1 MSVNRNVHGWPFF
14 DSINVRVNGRMMP
27 VTIAGAG
34 SPILFIHGFP
44 LDRRMWDA
52 VVSLLAQSFLCVA
65 PDLRGFGKSREE
77 RFSFSI
83 ADLAIDC
90 RALLRV
96 LQINQPV
103 AVCGLSMGGYIA
115 MEFVD
120 RFTPDVVAVVLAN
133 TKAELDTEAARNARF
148 ASANGALRT
157 GSPSVTLSMR
167 ERLVAPE
174 TLSNRPGTMTQ
185 LDTMLTETPASTIA
199 WAQLAMLARVDFTSK
214 ISNWNVPALC
224 VAGNRDVI
232 VPTDTMSRMSNAIP
246 GGKLD
251 VISDAGH
258 LTPMEQPEAFANA
271 VREFLFAR

>member
-44 LDRRMWDA
+44 LDRRMWDP
-52 VVSLLAQSFLCVA
+52 VISLLAQSFLCVA
-65 PDLRGFGKSREE
+65 PDLRGFGKSPEE